1 MIDHAT
7 VREQLELAALEP
19 NGLDR
24 LAAGDT
30 AEAAAV
36 AGHLAGCP
44 ACAEE
49 ARRLTVLTPRLREV
63 AREMPSD
70 ALRERTLSLVRDA
83 GRSRGAAAAASDPAA
98 GAAREAER
106 AAAVPVQATAAP
118 VPMARHRRVASW
130 PVAIAAVLGVVLVGG
145 GLFTVRLAQDLQSQA
160 EALAELNT
168 ATLDITGE
176 PDATRVVLASAAT
189 PATSG
194 TLLFSAGTSELVV
207 SAPGLP
213 VPTAGQELA
222 CWVTRPDGTRARMGK
237 MEFGGGLAYWAGWSE
252 AVKTAG
258 PGTTFGVTLVGADG
272 KPVAPD
278 VLVGTVGQS

>member
-1 MIDHAT
+1 MIDHAA

-19 NGLDR
+19 DGLDR

-49 ARRLTVLTPRLREV
+49 ARRLTILAPRLRDV
-63 AREMPSD
+63 AQEMPPD
-70 ALRERTLSLVRDA
+70 GLRERTLTLVRDT
-83 GRSRGAAAAASDPAA
+83 GRSRGQAAPASVPTAVAAL
-98 GAAREAER
+98 
-106 AAAVPVQATAAP
+106 VPVAAPPTATAAP
-118 VPMARHRRVASW
+118 VPLARHRRFARW
-130 PVAIAAVLGVVLVGG
+130 PVAIAAAMAVVLIGG
-145 GLFTVRLAQDLQSQA
+145 GLFTVRLAQDLESQA

-168 ATLDITGE
+168 ATLEITGE
-176 PDATRVVLASAAT
+176 PDATRVVLAST
-189 PATSG
+189 ATSGPAG

-207 SAPGLP
+207 SAPGLS
-213 VPTAGQELA
+213 VPAAGQELA
-222 CWVTRPDGTRARMGK
+222 CWVTRPDGTRARMGR

-252 AVKTAG
+252 AIKTAG

>member
-1 MIDHAT
+1 MIDHAA

-19 NGLDR
+19 AGLDR

-30 AEAAAV
+30 PEAAAV

-49 ARRLTVLTPRLREV
+49 ARRLTILAPRLREV
-63 AREMPSD
+63 AQEMPPD
-70 ALRERTLSLVRDA
+70 GLRERTLALVRDT
-83 GRSRGAAAAASDPAA
+83 GRSRGTAALEPVPAA
-98 GAAREAER
+98 VAEPAPAAPPSS
-106 AAAVPVQATAAP
+106 VPTAAGP
-118 VPMARHRRVASW
+118 VPLARQRRIAWW
-130 PVAIAAVLGVVLVGG
+130 PVAIAAVMAVLLIGG
-145 GLFTVRLAQDLQSQA
+145 GLFTVRLAQDLESQA
-160 EALAELNT
+160 EALADLNT

-176 PDATRVVLASAAT
+176 ADATRVVLASTASSG
-189 PATSG
+189 TSG

-207 SAPGLP
+207 SAPGLTAP
-213 VPTAGQELA
+213 AAGQELA
-222 CWVTRPDGTRARMGK
+222 CWVTRPDGTRARMGR
-237 MEFGGGLAYWAGWSE
+237 MEFGGGLAYWAGWSDE
-252 AVKTAG
+252 LKTAG